1 MSALVQVRHLSVGY
15 GRVNPIVAVND
26 VTLEIHANEFVGLVG
41 ESGSGKS
48 TLGFAMVRIE
58 RPPARIL
65 GGTISIDGI
74 NWSTTPKQDL
84 KPHRWTTVAVVLQ
97 SGMNALNPVTTI
109 VHQFRD
115 VLIQHRFGSPI
126 AMNQRIREVLQLVNI
141 PERVLGDYPDQLSGG
156 MRQRVGI
163 ALALVLHPKLLVMD
177 EPTTALDVVVQWEIL
192 NRLKKLRSQ
201 EPFSLLFI
209 SHDLGVVAQLADRVM
224 VMYAGEIVESQDTEK
239 LVARPLHPYTE
250 ALLEIARSESG
261 IDTTRRFPSIPGS
274 PPDLRENF
282 VGCPFAPRCKIV
294 EERCLHSRPQLLS
307 VGTGYVRCFVR
318 QEGDMAHD
326 RSGA

>member
-1 MSALVQVRHLSVGY
+1 MSPLVQVRHLSVGY
-15 GRVNPIVAVND
+15 GRINPVVAVND
-26 VTLEIHANEFVGLVG
+26 VTLEVQANEFVGLVG

-65 GGTISIDGI
+65 GGIISIDGVD
-74 NWSTTPKQDL
+74 WSTTPKQDL
-84 KPHRWTTVAVVLQ
+84 KPHRWTKVAVVLQ

-109 VHQFRD
+109 SRQFRD
-115 VLIQHRFGSPI
+115 VLVQHRFGSPT

-141 PERVLGDYPDQLSGG
+141 PERVLAEYPDQLSGG

-163 ALALVLHPKLLVMD
+163 ALALVLHPKLVVMD

-192 NRLKKLRSQ
+192 NRLKKLRAQ
-201 EPFSLLFI
+201 EAFSLLFI
-209 SHDLGVVAQLADRVM
+209 SHDLGVVVQLADRVM
-224 VMYAGEIVESQDTEK
+224 VMYAGEIVEVQDTEN

-250 ALLEIARSESG
+250 ALLDIARSESG
-261 IDTTRRFPSIPGS
+261 VDMNQRFLSIPGS

-282 VGCPFAPRCKIV
+282 IGCPFAPRCRIA
-294 EERCLHSRPQLLS
+294 EERCLHSRPELLP
-307 VGTGYVRCFVR
+307 VGTGQVRCFVR
-318 QEGDMAHD
+318 QEGGKVHGGPSA
-326 RSGA
+326 